1 MKRYLDVS
9 GPRKV
14 MSESKDTTGSKDSGI
29 ERNKGPCTSKGS
41 PPLKTGMDIED
52 AGPSSS
58 RETTFYEHMHDDC
71 MDDTDDTETKG
82 RLEWGLLKTKKF
94 LSVYKENKDAM
105 GTSRNKKKVWEKIAN
120 DLSTADKS
128 TVTITGDQARDRF
141 YTLKRKY
148 RKYISESNKTGNKA
162 PKPFLF
168 EKEMQE
174 ILHDDPTFK
183 PVCSIGSLRS
193 KEAENDTGE
202 ENSNDNK
209 DPPQK
214 KMKKTYTKN
223 EDLKA
228 FLVEREANMIK
239 AMKEIQAS
247 QNSLLEKI
255 LDKLQ

>member
-14 MSESKDTTGSKDSGI
+14 MSESKDTTGSKDSGK

-148 RKYISESNKTGNKA
+148 HKYISESNKTGNKA
-162 PKPFLF
+162 PSFYLRKKCRKSFMMTQHLKPSVVSTSCGQRKL
-168 EKEMQE
+168 KI
-174 ILHDDPTFK
+174 ILE
-183 PVCSIGSLRS
+183 V
-193 KEAENDTGE
+193 
-202 ENSNDNK
+202 
-209 DPPQK
+209 
-214 KMKKTYTKN
+214 KTPRT
-223 EDLKA
+223 LKT
-228 FLVEREANMIK
+228 
-239 AMKEIQAS
+239 
-247 QNSLLEKI
+247 LLKRR
-255 LDKLQ
+255 